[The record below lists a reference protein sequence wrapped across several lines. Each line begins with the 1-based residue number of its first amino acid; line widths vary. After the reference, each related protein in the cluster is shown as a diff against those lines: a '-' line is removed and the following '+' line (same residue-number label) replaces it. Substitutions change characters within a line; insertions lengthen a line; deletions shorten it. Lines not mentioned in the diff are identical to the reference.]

1 MLIHV
6 LYVPILK
13 VHSTSLNPGYIIVSD
28 VILFEEKLNL
38 VVNSSSSYH
47 HKKVYPNISGWLTGS
62 LIIVQSNT
70 S

>member
-1 MLIHV
+1 MLAHV

-47 HKKVYPNISGWLTGS
+47 HKKVYPDISG
-62 LIIVQSNT
+62 
-70 S
+70 